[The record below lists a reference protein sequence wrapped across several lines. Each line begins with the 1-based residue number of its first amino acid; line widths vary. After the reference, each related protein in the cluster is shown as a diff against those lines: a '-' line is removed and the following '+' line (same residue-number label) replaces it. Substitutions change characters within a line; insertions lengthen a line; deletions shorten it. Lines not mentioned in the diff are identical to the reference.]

1 MARTTRHTKSPE
13 QRRAEAEA
21 LHASIADQVD
31 ALRSSEDWRRFL
43 DFSRSFHSYSLN
55 NVLLILGQRPTA
67 TAVAG
72 FRQWQGKGRQVRKGE
87 KSLKIFGYSTKKI
100 TEEDPETGEEVEKRL
115 PRFPILSVFD
125 IAQTDLIDGEEDHST
140 VAHRLTGT
148 DDLGILATV
157 SDYLTASGWSVTR
170 EQLDGHTN
178 GYATNH
184 GRRVV
189 IEAALSPAQAAKT
202 IIHEAAHITLGHLD
216 APERD
221 YREHRGAMECEA
233 ESVAYVLAGL
243 LGLDTSAY
251 SIGYIATW
259 SDKDTDADTHGV
271 SEAVHGTATRVLA
284 AVHTLAEALEPTE
297 DATPVV
303 TTQPQ

>member
-1 MARTTRHTKSPE
+1 MARTTRHSKSPE

-21 LHASIADQVD
+21 LHASIADQVH
-31 ALRSSEDWRRFL
+31 ALRSSEQWRRFL
-43 DFSRSFHSYSLN
+43 DFTRSFHSYSLN
-55 NVLLILGQRPTA
+55 NVLLILAQRPGA

-72 FRQWQGKGRQVRKGE
+72 FRQWQAKGRQVRKGE

-100 TEEDPETGEEVEKRL
+100 TEEDPETGEELEKRL

-125 IAQTDLIDGEEDHST
+125 ITQTELIDGHEDHST
-140 VAHRLTGT
+140 IAHRLTGS
-148 DDLGILATV
+148 DDLGIAVAIT
-157 SDYLTASGWSVTR
+157 DYLTASGWTVTR

-178 GYATNH
+178 GYTTNH

-202 IIHEAAHITLGHLD
+202 LIHEAAHITLGHLD
-216 APERD
+216 APHSD
-221 YREHRGAMECEA
+221 YLAHRGVMECEA

-251 SIGYIATW
+251 SIGYIAAW
-259 SDKDTDADTHGV
+259 SERDADADTDGV
-271 SEAVHGTATRVLA
+271 SEAVHGTAARVLA
-284 AVHTLAEALEPTE
+284 AVHTLAEALEP
-297 DATPVV
+297 ATAPLAIAASR
-303 TTQPQ
+303 P